1 MQFLVYGAGAVGSV
15 LGGMLSLHHHDV
27 CLIGRNEHVDAI
39 SSGGLRLKSTTA
51 EYQAHPRAYTTL
63 SPENTAGIECVVL
76 SVKTQDIP
84 GAIDTL
90 ASAVGPETPMVCIQ
104 NGVGAEHAVTTRFS
118 RVYGGVVRM
127 TCSMVQPGHVS
138 FQTGG
143 RVIVGRYPRGSDAF
157 ARTLADMI
165 GASGFDVAVTKDLM
179 ADRWLKVAV
188 NVQSAFHAIIDPRD
202 HDTNEFHALKAAII
216 DETRRVLKKAKVR
229 ARSCDGRDPSLDE
242 MIEELKRPHT
252 RRTEHGVK
260 LRNSVWQDLYL
271 KRRSMEAEHVHGPV
285 ITLGEEHGVPT
296 PYNRAALELVLRC
309 HREGLGPE
317 SLRLSDV
324 IAAVEREGATS

>member
-27 CLIGRNEHVDAI
+27 CLVGRNEHVDAI
-39 SSGGLRLKSTTA
+39 SSDGLRLKSTTA
-51 EYQAHPRAYTTL
+51 EYNARPRAFTTL
-63 SPENTAGIECVVL
+63 SSENTSGVECVVL
-76 SVKTQDIP
+76 SVKIQDIP
-84 GAIDTL
+84 TAMDTL
-90 ASAVGPETPMVCIQ
+90 SSALPADIPVVCIQ
-104 NGVGAEHAVTTRFS
+104 NGIGAEQALGARFA
-118 RVYGGVVRM
+118 RVYGSVIRM

-143 RVIVGRYPRGSDAF
+143 RVIVGKYPKGSDPF
-157 ARTLADMI
+157 ARSLAGMM
-165 GASGFDVAVTKDLM
+165 GASGFDAVVTKDLM

-188 NVQSAFHAIIDPRD
+188 NVQSVFHAIIDPRD

-229 ARSCDGRDPSLDE
+229 ARSCDGRDPSIDE
-242 MIEELKRPHT
+242 MIEDLKRP
-252 RRTEHGVK
+252 RARKAEHGVK

-285 ITLGEEHGVPT
+285 IALGEAHGVPT
-296 PYNRAALELVLRC
+296 PYNRAALELVLAC
-309 HREGLGPE
+309 HRDGLGPE
-317 SLRLSDV
+317 SLRLSEV
-324 IAAVEREGATS
+324 TAAVERRGATQ